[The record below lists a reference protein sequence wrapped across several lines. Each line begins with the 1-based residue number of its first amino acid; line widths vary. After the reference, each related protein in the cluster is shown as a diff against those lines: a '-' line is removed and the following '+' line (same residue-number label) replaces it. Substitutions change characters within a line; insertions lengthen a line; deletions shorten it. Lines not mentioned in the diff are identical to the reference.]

1 MYVKPKKT
9 SDKLDSRQKSYLKK
23 VFGIKSIKD
32 LNEKILKQLKESLKD
47 LNDTRQKGKIG
58 YKIWDIV
65 VCVIVSVLCG
75 KHSWEEIE
83 DFVNEKY
90 DFFKK
95 FLKMTGGVPSYKTY
109 KIFWMV

>member
-47 LNDTRQKGKIG
+47 
-58 YKIWDIV
+58 
-65 VCVIVSVLCG
+65 
-75 KHSWEEIE
+75 
-83 DFVNEKY
+83 
-90 DFFKK
+90 
-95 FLKMTGGVPSYKTY
+95 
-109 KIFWMV
+109 